1 MLVLNPTVIIALAAK
16 DVRDA
21 TVESVRT
28 VATDG
33 SSSPTN
39 TPTANVAT
47 SAGVAAVAETPQ
59 NTPQT
64 IGWGF
69 LKSSPKAEQKG
80 VRWLP
85 ASPVRWGWS
94 WKSGIGKTFPG
105 MGVTIVFLEFPT
117 SPPMTGQ

>member
-1 MLVLNPTVIIALAAK
+1 MIIALAAK

-21 TVESVRT
+21 TVEGVRT
-28 VATDG
+28 VVIDG

-47 SAGVAAVAETPQ
+47 SADVAAVAETPQ

-69 LKSSPKAEQKG
+69 LKSSPKAERKD

-85 ASPVRWGWS
+85 AFPVR
-94 WKSGIGKTFPG
+94 
-105 MGVTIVFLEFPT
+105 
-117 SPPMTGQ
+117 